1 MIKSR
6 LRVMLA
12 EREMTLKRLQ
22 EITELQPK
30 TLTKISTGIIERYP
44 IHALDAICRVLGCQ
58 PGDLLQ
64 YIPDEKTE

>member
-22 EITELQPK
+22 EITGLQPK

-44 IHALDAICRVLGCQ
+44 IHAMDAICRALDCQ
-58 PGDLLQ
+58 PGDLLR
-64 YIPDEKTE
+64 YIPDDCSE

>member
-6 LRVMLA
+6 LRVVLA
-12 EREMTLKRLQ
+12 EREITLKELH
-22 EITELQPK
+22 EITGIQAK
-30 TLTKISTGIIERYP
+30 TLTKIKTGRIERYP
-44 IHALDAICRVLGCQ
+44 MHALDAICRVLGCQ